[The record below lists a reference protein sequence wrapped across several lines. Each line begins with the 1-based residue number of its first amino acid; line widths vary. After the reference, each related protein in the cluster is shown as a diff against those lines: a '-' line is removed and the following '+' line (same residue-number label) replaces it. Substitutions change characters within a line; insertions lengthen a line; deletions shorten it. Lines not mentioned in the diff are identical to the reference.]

1 VKTFIAFSVV
11 APLLTSLLAWFWPPI
26 LTLLALVLLLVA
38 IGIYDILQPRHS
50 LWRNYPLFGRGR
62 WFMEW
67 LRPFIRQYLI
77 ESDTDGAPINRMFR
91 SIVYQRAKG
100 ARETVPFGT
109 QVDPYRTGYEWIGHS
124 LSAIDAKA
132 LDQDLR
138 VTVGGPQCR
147 QPYSASI
154 FNISAM
160 SFGALSRNALLALN
174 GGARDGGFYHN
185 TGEGG
190 VSPYH
195 LEPGGDL
202 VWQIGTAYFGCR
214 DDAGNFSP
222 EAFAEK
228 ATLPNVKMIEI
239 KLSQGAK
246 PGHGGILPADKNTP
260 EIAAIRGTTVAT
272 QVDSPPVHSAF
283 SGPLG
288 LLEFVQKLRELSGGK
303 PVGIKLSIG
312 RKSEF
317 VAICKAM
324 TQSGIQPDFI
334 TVDGGEGGTGAAP
347 LEYANSVGMPLREAL
362 AFVDDCLTG
371 FGLRQNIRII
381 ASGKIL
387 TGFHLVKNL
396 ALGADLCNSARGM
409 MLALGCVQSLTC
421 NSNRCPTGV
430 ATQNPRLY
438 RGLVISDK
446 RLRVAQYHRKT
457 VQATAEIISSAGLRH
472 TSELNRTHIYRRVS
486 QEAVRRYD
494 QIFPYLKTGSLL
506 TESPPHD
513 WRLYLDE
520 AVPGDFLP
528 KRCLTE
534 IEQQPCEVVGMPI
547 SSSIIDEQGTP
558 QLLTRH
564 FNRDRDSQNPR

>member
-1 VKTFIAFSVV
+1 MHSAFFAFTVL
-11 APLLTSLLAWFWPPI
+11 APALAALLGWFWPP
-26 LTLLALVLLLVA
+26 ALWAIAFIVPF
-38 IGIYDILQPRHS
+38 IGIGLYDMGQTRHS
-50 LWRNYPLFGRGR
+50 LRRNFPLFGRGR
-62 WFMEW
+62 WIMER

-100 ARETVPFGT
+100 ELETAPFGSQIDT
-109 QVDPYRTGYEWIGHS
+109 YRVGYEWIGHS
-124 LSAIDAKA
+124 LAALDAKT
-132 LDQDLR
+132 LDPDMR
-138 VTVGGPQCR
+138 VIIGGPECR

-154 FNISAM
+154 LNISAM
-160 SFGALSRNALLALN
+160 SFGALSRNAILALN
-174 GGARDGGFYHN
+174 GGAKDGGFLHN

-190 VSPYH
+190 ISPYH

-202 VWQIGTAYFGCR
+202 VWQIGTGYFGCR
-214 DDAGNFSP
+214 DESGRFSP
-222 EAFAEK
+222 AAFVEK
-228 ATLPNVKMIEI
+228 ATVPAVKMIEI

-260 EIAAIRGTTVAT
+260 EIAAIRGVLAAS

-288 LLEFVQKLRELSGGK
+288 LLEFVRQLRELCGAK
-303 PVGIKLSIG
+303 PVGFKLSVG

-324 TQSGIQPDFI
+324 MRSGILPDFI

-347 LEYANSVGMPLREAL
+347 LEYVNSVGMPLREAV

-371 FGLRQNIRII
+371 FGVRHEIRII

-430 ATQNPRLY
+430 ATQDPWLY
-438 RGLVISDK
+438 RGLAVPDK
-446 RLRVAQYHRKT
+446 RLRVARYHAKT
-457 VQATAEIISSAGLRH
+457 VRATSEIIASAGLRH
-472 TSELNRTHIYRRVS
+472 TCELDRTHIYRRVS
-486 QEAVRRYD
+486 QEAIRRYD

-506 TESPPHD
+506 TEPPPEL

-520 AVPGDFLP
+520 ANMGDP
-528 KRCLTE
+528 WAGRRLTE
-534 IEQQPCEVVGMPI
+534 IDRRTCELRGH
-547 SSSIIDEQGTP
+547 G
-558 QLLTRH
+558 
-564 FNRDRDSQNPR
+564 RDHEGV